1 MCSRPRLPDSKAWLP
16 QNRAVCRS
24 WASSTAT
31 AAVLALVLAGCAES
45 DSQAQPPPVQ
55 PPPIVTTPLP
65 VDPSGS
71 PTPEPTTAPL
81 PDGRHPAFITGID
94 ASLRQVT
101 IDVVQFFTGT
111 AAATAAQE
119 DGAAEV
125 PPPNDYWVRNKN
137 NLLRTLTVA
146 SDVRITVNTL
156 AAEETGNSRKD
167 AVVSLEKLAS
177 YPNREGR
184 LFWVTVSGNV
194 ITVLAE
200 QFLP

>member
-1 MCSRPRLPDSKAWLP
+1 VP
-16 QNRAVCRS
+16 QNHTVSRSRAS
-24 WASSTAT
+24 GILAAAALAATLTA
-31 AAVLALVLAGCAES
+31 CAES
-45 DSQAQPPPVQ
+45 DSESAAPPVAEL
-55 PPPIVTTPLP
+55 PPIVTTPAPTP
-65 VDPSGS
+65 VPTDPSAFPTTAAS
-71 PTPEPTTAPL
+71 STPEPTAAPL
-81 PDGRHPAFITGID
+81 PDGRHPALITGID
-94 ASLRQVT
+94 VSTRQVT
-101 IDVVQFFTGT
+101 VDIVQFFTGT

-146 SDVRITVNTL
+146 SDLRITVNTL
-156 AAEETGNSRKD
+156 AAAETGNSRKD

-177 YPNREGR
+177 YPSREGR

-194 ITVLAE
+194 ITVIAE